1 MCTARN
7 LPLFLVRL
15 CSAPFRYSLPKN
27 DGSNYFEEN
36 PLGSSGSR
44 PSTTRSRDD
53 HTILDLQA
61 QRKIVDGIKREQRTT
76 KTKMANRSRTTPSD
90 SDLVGTM
97 ASRLALVERELLAS
111 KREIIVKD
119 SYISELEERI
129 AVLERSVLVRDS
141 RRENGGQMN
150 EKQELELKCLALQKQ
165 VDEMEVMLH
174 GI

>member
-1 MCTARN
+1 
-7 LPLFLVRL
+7 
-15 CSAPFRYSLPKN
+15 
-27 DGSNYFEEN
+27 
-36 PLGSSGSR
+36 
-44 PSTTRSRDD
+44 
-53 HTILDLQA
+53 
-61 QRKIVDGIKREQRTT
+61 
-76 KTKMANRSRTTPSD
+76 MANRSRTTPSD

-129 AVLERSVLVRDS
+129 AVLERSALVRDS

-165 VDEMEVMLH
+165 VEEMEVMLH
-174 GI
+174 VTSLSENKAVGT